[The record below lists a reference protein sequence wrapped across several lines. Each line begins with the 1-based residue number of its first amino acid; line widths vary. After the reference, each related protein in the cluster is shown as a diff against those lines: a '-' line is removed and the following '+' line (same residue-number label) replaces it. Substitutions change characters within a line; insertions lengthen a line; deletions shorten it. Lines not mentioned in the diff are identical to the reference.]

1 MTPAPRRLAGGTV
14 AGPSSLAD
22 RDVVI
27 DGERLADPT
36 LSWPGEQLLD
46 AAGLIVAPG
55 FIDLQCNGA
64 HGVDLATEPSRL
76 WELAAALPR
85 YGVTAFLPTIVT
97 SPPVILDQA
106 LDVLRAGPPAGWT
119 GATPLGLH
127 IEGPMLHPR
136 RRGAHAERLLRAP
149 DVELVSRWT
158 RDNGVALVTLAPEL
172 PGALD
177 VVRRLTGAGVVV
189 AAGHTDGTAEQM
201 AAGFDAG
208 IRYVTHL
215 FNAMSPLAH
224 RAPGAVGATLADERV
239 VAGLIV
245 DGIHVHPTA
254 VTAAWRALG
263 PSRLT
268 LVTDAVAALG
278 LGPGPTR
285 LGTMD
290 VVVGGDGVRL
300 ADGTLAGANL
310 ALDEAVRNL
319 IAFTGCTS
327 AEAIATVTST
337 PADVL
342 ELLDRGAV
350 AAGRRADL
358 TVLTPALEVVATIV
372 GGETVFCTP
381 RWSAEVASWRS

>member
-1 MTPAPRRLAGGTV
+1 MTPAPRRLSGGTV
-14 AGPSSLAD
+14 AGPSGLAD
-22 RDVVI
+22 GDVLI
-27 DGERLADPT
+27 DGERLADPAG
-36 LSWPGEQLLD
+36 SWPDELQLD

-55 FIDLQCNGA
+55 FIDMQCNGA

-76 WELAAALPR
+76 WELGSALPR

-97 SPPVILDQA
+97 SPPEILDQA
-106 LDVLRAGPPAGWT
+106 LAVLQAGAPSGWT

-136 RRGAHAERLLRAP
+136 RRGAHAERLLRSP
-149 DVELVSRWT
+149 DVELVGRWT

-177 VVRRLTGAGVVV
+177 VVHRLIDAGVVV
-189 AAGHTDGTAEQM
+189 AAGHTDGTAEQL

-224 RAPGAVGATLADERV
+224 RAPGAVGAALADQRV

-263 PSRLT
+263 PTRLT

-278 LGPGPTR
+278 HGPGPAR

-310 ALDEAVRNL
+310 ALDQAVRNL
-319 IAFTGCTS
+319 IAFTGCTP

-342 ELLDRGAV
+342 ELFDRGAV
-350 AAGRRADL
+350 VAGRRADL

-372 GGETVFCTP
+372 GGETVFCTA
-381 RWSAEVASWRS
+381 RWSDEAAPWRS